1 MLVHYYKAAS
11 NWQGYIIDDSDNNG
25 SIKIDKRGNNIY
37 LVYVKGVS
45 GKENS
50 SEIMFSKTDM
60 ITSTNNIFRPLYRC
74 NIYPNPFKQN
84 VKIEVKLNKEEFL
97 LIRIYTM
104 QGKLINTLIDENKSP
119 GKYEITWNGKDN
131 NGKGGSSGLYLVRLQ
146 SGRNILTR
154 SVEYIK

>member
-1 MLVHYYKAAS
+1 
-11 NWQGYIIDDSDNNG
+11 
-25 SIKIDKRGNNIY
+25 
-37 LVYVKGVS
+37 
-45 GKENS
+45 
-50 SEIMFSKTDM
+50 MFSKTDM
-60 ITSTNNIFRPLYRC
+60 ITSINNIFRPLYRC

-131 NGKGGSSGLYLVRLQ
+131 NGKGVSSGLYLVRLQ